1 MGYVS
6 RRYLHEKWRKVK
18 WDMEK
23 VLEVEDGAE
32 DKVSGEDARAVRA
45 EIADSFNAIMKEL
58 LKA

>member
-6 RRYLHEKWRKVK
+6 RRYLSEKWRKVK

-32 DKVSGEDARAVRA
+32 DKVSGEDVRAVRA
-45 EIADSFNAIMKEL
+45 EIADNFNAIMKEL
-58 LKA
+58 LNA

>member
-6 RRYLHEKWRKVK
+6 RRYLREKWRKVK

-32 DKVSGEDARAVRA
+32 DKVSGEDVRAVRA
-45 EIADSFNAIMKEL
+45 EIADNFNAIMKEL
-58 LKA
+58 LNA

>member
-6 RRYLHEKWRKVK
+6 RRYLCEKWRKVK

-23 VLEVEDGAE
+23 VLEVEDGEE
-32 DKVSGEDARAVRA
+32 DKVSGEDVRAVRA
-45 EIADSFNAIMKEL
+45 EIADNFNAIMKEL

>member
-6 RRYLHEKWRKVK
+6 RRYLNEKWRKVK

-32 DKVSGEDARAVRA
+32 DKVSGEDVRAVRA
-45 EIADSFNAIMKEL
+45 EIADGFNAIMKEL

>member
-32 DKVSGEDARAVRA
+32 DKVSGEDVRAVRA
-45 EIADSFNAIMKEL
+45 EIADNFNAIMKEL
-58 LKA
+58 LNA